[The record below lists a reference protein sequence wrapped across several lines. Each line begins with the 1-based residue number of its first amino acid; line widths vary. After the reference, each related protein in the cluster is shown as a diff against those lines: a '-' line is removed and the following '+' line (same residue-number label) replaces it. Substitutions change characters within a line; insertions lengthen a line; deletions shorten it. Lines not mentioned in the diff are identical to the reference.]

1 MINGVDGL
9 ITAAGTAI
17 VDEKPRKM
25 SSTMNIQDIV
35 LIKDEK
41 TKRSFTVRVLRMWTP
56 MNAKGKPQCIEMILL
71 DREGSKIQA
80 SVHVSLVMRFKK
92 LLIEGSTFIIEDFQ
106 VEANEKTKW
115 QQARVNHQFRL
126 RFEYCTRVHPYLKD
140 NDISKNGFQF
150 ISAHELQTQ
159 SIDESYYVD
168 VIGEIKSWGKMETI
182 ISTNFSGRKMDVI
195 LHDVDDC
202 PIECVLWEAYGDEII
217 QFMENHGDSN
227 DRVILIIQ
235 FGKKTTYLA
244 KSRVATVKYA
254 TKIFV
259 NADFPEVEDFYAKKR
274 DKGSVSFSRSITH
287 LSNDTK
293 SNSNWDWFNGDRH
306 RNLAELRSMKEPG
319 FYTVKVYAS
328 TIDVKSTWYYNACG
342 SCNTKVNL
350 DVNLGDICSNS
361 KCNMAITKIVPRY
374 VTGTSIFL
382 MFQDVVMQLI
392 NKTAEDLLDSL
403 KREGYEECFPD
414 EFDAIIKREYLC
426 KVKVHQEFNINQNKN
441 EYSVDKITSDED
453 MIDKF
458 AHITNSEVVS
468 RAASG
473 HETYMRT
480 HIDEKVAACD
490 EQDSCDSTSSEITPM
505 KRASTSNMTLYDD
518 YCDMQMS
525 CSKIVKR
532 EK

>member
-1 MINGVDGL
+1 
-9 ITAAGTAI
+9 
-17 VDEKPRKM
+17 M

-41 TKRSFTVRVLRMWTP
+41 TKRSLTVRVLRMWTP

-126 RFEYCTRVHPYLKD
+126 RFEYCTRVHPYSKD

-150 ISAHELQTQ
+150 VSAHELQTQ
-159 SIDESYYVD
+159 SIDESYYV
-168 VIGEIKSWGKMETI
+168 GNWGKMETI

-195 LHDVDDC
+195 LHDADDC

-235 FGKKTTYLA
+235 FRKKTTYLA

-293 SNSNWDWFNGDRH
+293 SNSNWDWLNGDRH
-306 RNLAELRSMKEPG
+306 RNFAELRSMKEPG

-350 DVNLGDICSNS
+350 DANLGDICSNS
-361 KCNMAITKIVPRY
+361 KCSMAITKIVPRFLLKVVVSD
-374 VTGTSIFL
+374 VTCTSIFL

-426 KVKVHQEFNINQNKN
+426 KVK
-441 EYSVDKITSDED
+441 
-453 MIDKF
+453 
-458 AHITNSEVVS
+458 EVVS

-473 HETYMRT
+473 HETYLRT
-480 HIDEKVAACD
+480 HIDEKV
-490 EQDSCDSTSSEITPM
+490 SCHM
-505 KRASTSNMTLYDD
+505 
-518 YCDMQMS
+518 
-525 CSKIVKR
+525 
-532 EK
+532 

>member
-1 MINGVDGL
+1 
-9 ITAAGTAI
+9 
-17 VDEKPRKM
+17 
-25 SSTMNIQDIV
+25 MNIQDIV
-35 LIKDEK
+35 LITDEK
-41 TKRSFTVRVLRMWTP
+41 TKRSLTVRVLRMWIP
-56 MNAKGKPQCIEMILL
+56 MNAKGKSQCIEMILL

-80 SVHVSLVMRFKK
+80 SVHVSLVMKFKR
-92 LLIEGSTFIIEDFQ
+92 LLIEGSTFTIEDFQ

-115 QQARVNHQFRL
+115 QQARVNHQFKL
-126 RFEYCTRVHPYLKD
+126 RFEYCTRVNPYSKD

-150 ISAHELQTQ
+150 VSAHELQTQ
-159 SIDESYYVD
+159 SIDEAYYVD

-182 ISTNFSGRKMDVI
+182 TSTNFSGRKMDVI

-217 QFMENHGDSN
+217 QFMENHGNSS

-235 FGKKTTYLA
+235 FGKKATYLA

-254 TKIFV
+254 TKISV
-259 NADFPEVEDFYAKKR
+259 NADSQKSKISMKR
-274 DKGSVSFSRSITH
+274 TVSFSRSITH
-287 LSNDTK
+287 LSTDTK

-328 TIDVKSTWYYNACG
+328 TIDVRSTWYYNACG
-342 SCNTKVNL
+342 NCNTKVNL
-350 DVNLGDICSNS
+350 DANLGDICSNS
-361 KCNMAITKIVPRY
+361 KCNMAITKIVPRFLLKVVVSD
-374 VTGTSIFL
+374 VTATSTFL
-382 MFQDVVMQLI
+382 LFQDVVMQLI
-392 NKTAEDLLDSL
+392 NRTAEDLLDSL
-403 KREGYEECFPD
+403 NREGYEECFPD

-426 KVKVHQEFNINQNKN
+426 KVK
-441 EYSVDKITSDED
+441 
-453 MIDKF
+453 
-458 AHITNSEVVS
+458 EVVS

-473 HETYMRT
+473 HETYLKT
-480 HIDEKVAACD
+480 QTDEKVATCD
-490 EQDSCDSTSSEITPM
+490 EQDLCDSTSSEITPM

-525 CSKIVKR
+525 CSKIIKR

>member
-1 MINGVDGL
+1 
-9 ITAAGTAI
+9 
-17 VDEKPRKM
+17 M

-41 TKRSFTVRVLRMWTP
+41 TKRSLTVRVLRMWTP

-71 DREGSKIQA
+71 DRE
-80 SVHVSLVMRFKK
+80 H
-92 LLIEGSTFIIEDFQ
+92 FQ

-115 QQARVNHQFRL
+115 QQARVNHQFR
-126 RFEYCTRVHPYLKD
+126 CD
-140 NDISKNGFQF
+140 SSI
-150 ISAHELQTQ
+150 AHEFTHIQKTMTFPKMDSNLFLLMNYKHNPSTNPTMLVN
-159 SIDESYYVD
+159 I
-168 VIGEIKSWGKMETI
+168 IGEIKSWGKMETI

-259 NADFPEVEDFYAKKR
+259 NADFPEVEDFYAN
-274 DKGSVSFSRSITH
+274 VSFSRSITH

-306 RNLAELRSMKEPG
+306 RNLVELRSMKEPG

-350 DVNLGDICSNS
+350 DANLGDICSNS
-361 KCNMAITKIVPRY
+361 KCNMAITKIVPRFLLKVVVSD

-473 HETYMRT
+473 HETYLRT
-480 HIDEKVAACD
+480 HIDEKVATCD

-525 CSKIVKR
+525 CSKIVER